1 MGKTGT
7 TASDSGESDM
17 TIVIGIDLSGPA
29 NVEDTALVVLRGDE
43 RALVLEEVC
52 NGIGD
57 AEIFQLVARY
67 AVQDALVVG
76 IDAPLSY
83 NPGGGDRPGDKALRK
98 LLTRQ
103 GLASGTVMTPT
114 MTRMAYLTLRGM
126 GVARGIVEVGRERAG
141 VAEVHPAAAMVLRGA
156 PVQAVSAMKRDAG
169 ARTELL
175 AWLEGAGLAEVG
187 AREMPT
193 DHYVAACGAAL
204 GGWGWSR
211 GEHRWCEPA
220 ALPLHPFDFVA

>member
-1 MGKTGT
+1 MT
-7 TASDSGESDM
+7 T
-17 TIVIGIDLSGPA
+17 VIGIDLSGPT
-29 NVEDTALVVLRGDE
+29 NIEDTSLVVFKGDE
-43 RALVLEEVC
+43 YALMLEEAH

-67 AVQDALVVG
+67 VVDNELVVG

-98 LLTRQ
+98 LLAAH
-103 GLASGTVMTPT
+103 GLKSGSVMTPT

-126 GVARGIVEVGRERAG
+126 GVARGIVEVGRVNVR

-156 PVQAVSAMKRDAG
+156 SPQALTAMKRDAA

-175 AWLEGAGLAEVG
+175 QWLEGAGLAGV
-187 AREMPT
+187 AAQSDSS
-193 DHYVAACGAAL
+193 DHYIAACGAAL

-211 GEHRWCEPA
+211 NVHHWSEPA
-220 ALPLHPFDFVA
+220 MLPLHPFDFVA